1 MAGSKRSRVTAALGG
16 VGLVV
21 GLLSACSDSE
31 PRSQPPTSA
40 PTSSETTETPPS
52 SEPSPTPTPP
62 PLPAQAKEDNK
73 AGAKAF
79 VAWYLDAVVY
89 SANTGDVALLRQ
101 FSEECSGCEDYA
113 SFFEKVYGNGGYL
126 RGVRWTPV
134 SWAIT
139 QGDTTT
145 RVLVAIRA
153 AKATFRQSAGGDIK
167 VNEAYD
173 DAFVFELSRRDS
185 MWGVSGLRSGEPS

>member
-79 VAWYLDAVVY
+79 VAWYVNLFNYA
-89 SANTGDVALLRQ
+89 ANTGDIDAFSKYGENCASCQNYVSEISDTYAQGGAFKSVNWADEGYYVARSQ
-101 FSEECSGCEDYA
+101 D
-113 SFFEKVYGNGGYL
+113 GYF
-126 RGVRWTPV
+126 V
-134 SWAIT
+134 S
-139 QGDTTT
+139 
-145 RVLVAIRA
+145 VSIRA
-153 AKATFRQSAGGDIK
+153 ARYARRLTEGGK
-167 VNEAYD
+167 FKSSPAER
-173 DAFVFELSRRDS
+173 FELSFQVSATPDGMRVDS
-185 MWGVSGLRSGEPS
+185 LRVPS